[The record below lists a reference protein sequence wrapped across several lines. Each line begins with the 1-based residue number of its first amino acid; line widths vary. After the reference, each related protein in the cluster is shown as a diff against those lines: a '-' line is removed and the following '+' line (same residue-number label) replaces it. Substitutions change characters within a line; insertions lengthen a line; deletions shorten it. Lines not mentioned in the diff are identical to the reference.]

1 MRTTRSVTAMLIV
14 ATTAGTAGVV
24 AALIVG
30 SEIGRAVMA
39 GM

>member
-1 MRTTRSVTAMLIV
+1 MRTTRSVTATLVVV
-14 ATTAGTAGVV
+14 ATAATAAVT

-30 SEIGRAVMA
+30 SEIGRAVIT

>member
-14 ATTAGTAGVV
+14 VTSAAATGVV
-24 AALIVG
+24 AALVVG
-30 SEIGRAVMA
+30 TEIGRAVMT